1 MAKRAPKTALCRAAS
16 RLAAAS
22 APVMAALFDEPAPT
36 VISTSAPLDTTERAA
51 RYSSSKSLVMSTKF
65 VNSSR
70 EFSSV
75 MLLLER

>member
-1 MAKRAPKTALCRAAS
+1 
-16 RLAAAS
+16 
-22 APVMAALFDEPAPT
+22 MAAPSAKLPPT